1 MEKTI
6 KSEIKHKYH
15 DTKIQVN
22 NSGKPKEFMIELT
35 RGGRIHSL
43 YIKNYT
49 EDDVEVL
56 EMDSVILKGREL
68 QMFREF
74 LNQ

>member
-6 KSEIKHKYH
+6 KTEIKHRYH
-15 DTKIQVN
+15 ETTIEVD
-22 NSGKPKEFMIELT
+22 NSGKPKEFKVELT
-35 RGGRIHSL
+35 RSGRIHSL
-43 YIKNYT
+43 YVKNYT

-56 EMDSVILKGREL
+56 EMGSVILKGREL